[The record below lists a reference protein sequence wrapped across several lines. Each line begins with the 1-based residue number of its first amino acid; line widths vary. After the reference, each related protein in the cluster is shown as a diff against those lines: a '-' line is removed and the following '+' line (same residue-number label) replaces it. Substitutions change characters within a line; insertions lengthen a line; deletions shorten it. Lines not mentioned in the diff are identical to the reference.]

1 VVDVPPAISA
11 SRGDRAAQSILQGT
25 AFTFKR
31 GINAGL
37 GNGTDEIRSE
47 DWAFLNAHNR
57 CSIRQSVGNTPSTM
71 ARVTAPNYVKQ
82 GIEKSLKR
90 GMARRTRRCTVDL
103 R

>member
-31 GINAGL
+31 GINASL

-47 DWAFLNAHNR
+47 DWAFLYAHNR
-57 CSIRQSVGNTPSTM
+57 CSISQSVGNTPSTM
-71 ARVTAPNYVKQ
+71 ARVTAPKLRQ
-82 GIEKSLKR
+82 TGDRKIIEKR
-90 GMARRTRRCTVDL
+90 DGPPDPQMYC
-103 R
+103 